1 MPAEEAYVEAE
12 LELPEGFLEDEAL
25 EALAELRPEDED
37 GLVLARRIFADG
49 RTRAYAWGRSAAR
62 EDLAAAGEQ
71 LVAMSGQFEQR
82 RLARAA
88 YRLDVLDGFSG
99 DDQRR
104 RRRDA
109 QLAWRELAA
118 ARRAHEEA
126 ARGAADAEERLAE
139 LRALAEDTEGFEPG
153 AEDDLRTER
162 ERLRHVTELAE
173 GAAAAAEAL
182 APDEGDGATGLVARA
197 ERAIAPL
204 ESLAPELARA
214 GEELRDSGLR
224 LRETALDLRTFL
236 GTLEAEPGRLEQIE
250 AELERI
256 ADAKRR
262 FRCSSYE
269 ELLARA
275 DEART
280 ELARLEAGD
289 DPAAAAAAALAHAER
304 QVSELHDALHEARAA
319 AVQPFAEAVAE
330 ELRGMGVGETF
341 AADLSQR
348 EPGPTGTDEVAFL
361 IQPNPGVA
369 PAPLHETASGGELSR
384 IALAIAAVAGG
395 ATMVFDEIDAGIGG
409 QTAHAVGETP
419 APPGR
424 AGAGRHDH
432 PPAADREPR
441 RPPLPRREGAGRPD
455 RDPHPRAL
463 GRGAPRGARADA
475 RRQGVPLDGA
485 MSFVEYTGPARLDR
499 RTKRLTRRLSADDIA
514 IIDHTD
520 LDRVSAEELLES
532 GVRVVVN
539 VSDSQS
545 GRFPNPGPLLL
556 VRGGVCLIDAPG
568 AELFESVDDGELL
581 TVRGASLYR
590 NGTRVAAG
598 RIQSADELAARL
610 AEQRG
615 RVTEALEAFADNTM
629 RYLREEGRL
638 LSEGIDFPPLATRFR
653 DRHALVVVRGPG
665 HKRDLRIVRPY
676 VRDFRPVLIGVDGG
690 ADALL
695 EAGYQPDVIVG
706 DMDSVGERALQSG
719 AELLVHA
726 YPDGPAPG
734 AARLDELGLAVR
746 GRARAGHVR
755 GRRAPARLREGR
767 RADRRRRHAP
777 EPDRVPGARPLRDVV
792 DLPDAAEGGGDPR
805 RREGRLAA
813 RLAPGRAAAVPRVRA
828 RRADRSR
835 RRRRR
840 LAGAPG
846 RVRAGRD
853 PPA

>member
-1 MPAEEAYVEAE
+1 MLRRLRIENLVLIREAELELSPGLNAITGETGAGKTILAQAVGLLLGAKGDAAAIGGAGPEAYVEAE

-62 EDLAAAGEQ
+62 EDLATAGEQ

-82 RLARAA
+82 RLARGA

-99 DDQRR
+99 EEQRK

-109 QLAWRELAA
+109 QLAWRALAA

-153 AEDDLRTER
+153 AEDGLRTER

-182 APDEGDGATGLVARA
+182 SPDEGDGATGLVARA

-236 GTLEAEPGRLEQIE
+236 GTLAAEPGRLEQIE

-262 FRCSSYE
+262 FRCTSYE

-304 QVSELHDALHEARAA
+304 QVSELHDALHEARAS

-361 IQPNPGVA
+361 IQPNPGVE
-369 PAPLHETASGGELSR
+369 PAALHETASGGELSR

-409 QTAHAVGETP
+409 QTAHAVGE
-419 APPGR
+419 
-424 AGAGRHDH
+424 
-432 PPAADREPR
+432 
-441 RPPLPRREGAGRPD
+441 
-455 RDPHPRAL
+455 
-463 GRGAPRGARADA
+463 
-475 RRQGVPLDGA
+475 
-485 MSFVEYTGPARLDR
+485 
-499 RTKRLTRRLSADDIA
+499 
-514 IIDHTD
+514 
-520 LDRVSAEELLES
+520 
-532 GVRVVVN
+532 
-539 VSDSQS
+539 
-545 GRFPNPGPLLL
+545 
-556 VRGGVCLIDAPG
+556 
-568 AELFESVDDGELL
+568 
-581 TVRGASLYR
+581 SLR
-590 NGTRVAAG
+590 
-598 RIQSADELAARL
+598 RL
-610 AEQRG
+610 AERAQVVTITHLPQIASVADRHF
-615 RVTEALEAFADNTM
+615 RVEKVPGDPTVTRIHELSDEE
-629 RYLREEGRL
+629 RREELERMLGGKEF
-638 LSEGIDFPPLATRFR
+638 LST
-653 DRHALVVVRGPG
+653 VR
-665 HKRDLRIVRPY
+665 
-676 VRDFRPVLIGVDGG
+676 
-690 ADALL
+690 
-695 EAGYQPDVIVG
+695 
-706 DMDSVGERALQSG
+706 
-719 AELLVHA
+719 
-726 YPDGPAPG
+726 
-734 AARLDELGLAVR
+734 
-746 GRARAGHVR
+746 
-755 GRRAPARLREGR
+755 
-767 RADRRRRHAP
+767 
-777 EPDRVPGARPLRDVV
+777 
-792 DLPDAAEGGGDPR
+792 
-805 RREGRLAA
+805 
-813 RLAPGRAAAVPRVRA
+813 
-828 RRADRSR
+828 
-835 RRRRR
+835 
-840 LAGAPG
+840 
-846 RVRAGRD
+846 
-853 PPA
+853 